1 MRKFLLPIIN
11 LVNLILVS
19 IAWGLTGKTA
29 LVSGSNNISY
39 GYGNFY
45 EVIWDGQ
52 VSSHNVNVMGIVA
65 FFIFILGCAFMLAAF
80 LPVKW
85 RKFVSCLEGLSFIA
99 SGVLFLIMPF
109 HTARATVEPELTGA
123 MIAIAVLVLIA
134 GAFAVCMS
142 LLEFLGKKESK

>member
-11 LVNLILVS
+11 LVNVILVS
-19 IAWGLTGKTA
+19 IAWGLTGKSA
-29 LVSGSNNISY
+29 LVSEHKSISY

-52 VSSHNVNVMGIVA
+52 VASKNVNALGIVA
-65 FFIFILGCAFMLAAF
+65 FFVFILGCALMLAAF

-85 RKFVSCLEGLSFIA
+85 RKFVSCGEACAFIA

-109 HTARATVEPELTGA
+109 HTARATVEPKLTGA
-123 MIAIAVLVLIA
+123 MIAIAVLVLVA
-134 GAFAVCMS
+134 GALAACMAAI
-142 LLEFLGKKESK
+142 EFLGKEESK

>member
-19 IAWGLTGKTA
+19 IAWGLTGKSA
-29 LVSGSNNISY
+29 LVSESSKISY

-52 VSSHNVNVMGIVA
+52 VANQNVNAMGIVA
-65 FFIFILGCAFMLAAF
+65 FFVFILGCALLLGAF
-80 LPVKW
+80 LPVKA
-85 RKFVSCLEGLSFIA
+85 RKFISCGEACAFIA

-109 HTARATVEPELTGA
+109 HTARATVEPKLTGA

-134 GAFAVCMS
+134 GAFSACMAAI
-142 LLEFLGKKESK
+142 EFLGKKESK